1 MGTYN
6 KELIF
11 DDESGLAKALQDIF
25 IDKIASYRGINSL
38 EVTGHSVIKGL
49 LDYYIYFLFHPNK
62 DYQKRAERLIS
73 NSILKAILTETHC
86 DSIEKLDNYYK
97 FKLIVDFITGMTDQ
111 YALDHY
117 QKISGQKIS

>member
-1 MGTYN
+1 M
-6 KELIF
+6 
-11 DDESGLAKALQDIF
+11 AKILQGIF
-25 IDKIASYRGINSL
+25 IERIASYREINSL

-62 DYQKRAERLIS
+62 DYQKRAEQLIS
-73 NSILKAILTETHC
+73 NSISKAILTENHC
-86 DSIEKLDNYYK
+86 NSLDELNDYYK
-97 FKLIVDFITGMTDQ
+97 LKLIVDFITGMTDQ